1 METALNEANTAL
13 EALTKSPVNASS
25 KKAIEVFKVA
35 YSKWYNVGQG
45 ILSLKNQGDNE
56 GALNM
61 QQTQCEPAFAQVK
74 ASFVSLEEII
84 VEEQLRQAEIIN
96 LSTLTTQRISS
107 FGVFLLVIG
116 GISVLIFLI
125 RFSNRTMNSITAKL
139 DLTSSNLVSSS
150 NQVKSASESLA
161 DNTNQQA
168 ASLEETSASL
178 QELESTVK
186 ETSNYAMESQKL
198 SDDVK
203 ANAELG
209 GRELDELEK
218 IMATITTNS
227 QKMESI
233 SSTIEEISFQ
243 TNLLALNA
251 AVEAARAGSAGLGF
265 AVVAE
270 EVRNLAIRSG
280 NAAKE
285 ITQLLQSASSKTL
298 EGFEKNKVVN
308 KRFDHI
314 LSQVKTLNERIQFWE
329 TTAKEQLN
337 GVGQISE
344 AMNTIEGSN
353 HGNAASA
360 EETTGIANEVLAQS
374 HELEEAVKDLAKFW
388 SGKS

>member
-1 METALNEANTAL
+1 
-13 EALTKSPVNASS
+13 
-25 KKAIEVFKVA
+25 
-35 YSKWYNVGQG
+35 
-45 ILSLKNQGDNE
+45 
-56 GALNM
+56 
-61 QQTQCEPAFAQVK
+61 
-74 ASFVSLEEII
+74 
-84 VEEQLRQAEIIN
+84 
-96 LSTLTTQRISS
+96 
-107 FGVFLLVIG
+107 
-116 GISVLIFLI
+116 
-125 RFSNRTMNSITAKL
+125 
-139 DLTSSNLVSSS
+139 
-150 NQVKSASESLA
+150 
-161 DNTNQQA
+161 
-168 ASLEETSASL
+168 
-178 QELESTVK
+178 
-186 ETSNYAMESQKL
+186 
-198 SDDVK
+198 
-203 ANAELG
+203 
-209 GRELDELEK
+209 
-218 IMATITTNS
+218 
-227 QKMESI
+227 
-233 SSTIEEISFQ
+233 
-243 TNLLALNA
+243 LALNA

>member
-1 METALNEANTAL
+1 MKTNLKQLITINLLGFCFLISIFGAGIWYQTTIIRESTEKMDVVILSSSSHLNTMIQNVYKYRMDLLVYIATSDFRLQESLNKRMETALNEANTAL

-186 ETSNYAMESQKL
+186 ETSNYAME
-198 SDDVK
+198 
-203 ANAELG
+203 
-209 GRELDELEK
+209 
-218 IMATITTNS
+218 
-227 QKMESI
+227 
-233 SSTIEEISFQ
+233 
-243 TNLLALNA
+243 
-251 AVEAARAGSAGLGF
+251 
-265 AVVAE
+265 
-270 EVRNLAIRSG
+270 
-280 NAAKE
+280 
-285 ITQLLQSASSKTL
+285 
-298 EGFEKNKVVN
+298 
-308 KRFDHI
+308 
-314 LSQVKTLNERIQFWE
+314 
-329 TTAKEQLN
+329 
-337 GVGQISE
+337 
-344 AMNTIEGSN
+344 
-353 HGNAASA
+353 
-360 EETTGIANEVLAQS
+360 
-374 HELEEAVKDLAKFW
+374 
-388 SGKS
+388 